1 MRGITV
7 DFSGLNGF
15 IDEYE
20 YSLME
25 EKIVVAHNMLHQK
38 TGEGKEMLG
47 WLDLPESI
55 TEQEIQTIKDAAK
68 RIRNQAE
75 VLVVI
80 GIGGSYLGAKAV
92 IDMLSDP
99 LYNMQAMSKRRG
111 PQIIFVGNNMSG
123 KYLRSVIEY
132 VQDKD
137 VAVNV
142 ISKSGKT
149 IEPAIAF
156 RIFKLFMEE
165 KYGISGAKDRIYVTT
180 DPEDG
185 ILKKIAEK
193 EEYTTFVIPKNVGGR
208 FSVLTAVGLL
218 PIAVAGLRFEDVLD
232 GALFARQ
239 MYSVPNIKDNECYK
253 YAVARNILYNKQK
266 DIEILASYDPT
277 YQAFGEWFK
286 QLFGESEGKGHKGI
300 FPASCS
306 FTTDLHSLGQ
316 LIQDGKRNLF
326 ETVLNVEQTREEIRV
341 PKIENSMDELNYLEN
356 KEIDYI
362 NDMAMK
368 GTYAAHLQGG
378 VPTIV
383 VNIKEMNEYNLGQL
397 IYFFEKACGISGYL
411 LGVNPFNQPGVE
423 AYKTNMMRLLKGE

>member
-7 DFSGLNGF
+7 NFDGLKNF
-15 IDEYE
+15 VDEYE
-20 YSLME
+20 YTLME
-25 EKIVVAHNMLHQK
+25 ENIFLAHDMLHSK
-38 TGEGKEMLG
+38 TGEGNDFLG
-47 WLDLPESI
+47 WMDIPERISEDEIKSI
-55 TEQEIQTIKDAAK
+55 REAAN

-75 VLVVI
+75 VLIVI

-149 IEPAIAF
+149 LEPAIAF
-156 RIFKLFMEE
+156 RMFKLFMEE
-165 KYGISGAKDRIYVTT
+165 KYGFSGAKTRIYVTT

-185 ILKKIAEK
+185 ILKEIAEK
-193 EEYTTFVIPKNVGGR
+193 EEYTTFVIPKDVGGR
-208 FSVLTAVGLL
+208 YSVLTAVGLL
-218 PIAVAGLRFEDVLD
+218 PMAVAGIRFEDVLD

-239 MYSVPNIKDNECYK
+239 MYSVPNIKDNDCYK
-253 YAVARNILYNKQK
+253 YAVARNVLYNKSK

-277 YQAFGEWFK
+277 YAAFGEWFK
-286 QLFGESEGKGHKGI
+286 QLFGESEGKNHKGI
-300 FPASCS
+300 FPASVT

-316 LIQDGKRNLF
+316 LIQDGKRNIF
-326 ETVLNVEQTREEIRV
+326 ETVLKVEQTREEIRV
-341 PKIENSMDELNYLEN
+341 PRIENSMDGLDYLEN

-362 NDMAMK
+362 NEMASE
-368 GTYAAHLQGG
+368 GTYSAHLAGG
-378 VPTIV
+378 VPTMVIT
-383 VNIKEMNEYNLGQL
+383 IKEMNEYNLGQL
-397 IYFFEKACGISGYL
+397 IFFFEKACGISGYL

-423 AYKTNMMRLLKGE
+423 AYKTNMMKLLKEE

>member
-7 DFSGLNGF
+7 NFDGLKNF
-15 IDEYE
+15 VDEYE
-20 YSLME
+20 YTLME
-25 EKIVVAHNMLHQK
+25 ENIFLAHDMLHSK
-38 TGEGKEMLG
+38 TGEGNDFLG
-47 WLDLPESI
+47 WMDIPERISEDEIKSI
-55 TEQEIQTIKDAAK
+55 REAAN

-75 VLVVI
+75 VLIVI

-149 IEPAIAF
+149 LEPAIAF
-156 RIFKLFMEE
+156 RMFKLFMEE

-180 DPEDG
+180 DPENG
-185 ILKKIAEK
+185 ILKGIAEK
-193 EEYTTFVIPKNVGGR
+193 EEYTTFVIPKDVGGR
-208 FSVLTAVGLL
+208 YSVLTAVGLL
-218 PIAVAGLRFEDVLD
+218 PMAVAGINFEDVLD

-239 MYSVPNIKDNECYK
+239 MYSVPSIKDNDCYK
-253 YAVARNILYNKQK
+253 YAVARNVLYNKSK
-266 DIEILASYDPT
+266 DIEILTSYDPT
-277 YQAFGEWFK
+277 YVAFGEWFK
-286 QLFGESEGKGHKGI
+286 QLFGESEGKNHKGI
-300 FPASCS
+300 FPAACT

-316 LIQDGKRNLF
+316 LIQDGKRNIF
-326 ETVLNVEQTREEIRV
+326 ETVLKVEQTREEIRV
-341 PKIENSMDELNYLEN
+341 PKIENSMDELDYLEN

-362 NDMAMK
+362 NEKAME
-368 GTYAAHLQGG
+368 GTYYAHISGG

-383 VNIKEMNEYNLGQL
+383 INVKEMNEYNLGQL

-423 AYKTNMMRLLKGE
+423 AYKKNMMKLLKGE

>member
-7 DFSGLNGF
+7 DFDGLKNF
-15 IDEYE
+15 VDEYE
-20 YSLME
+20 YTLME
-25 EKIVVAHNMLHQK
+25 ENIQLAHDMLHSK
-38 TGEGKEMLG
+38 TGEGSDFLG
-47 WLDLPESI
+47 WMDVPERITDDEIKSI
-55 TEQEIQTIKDAAK
+55 REAAN

-75 VLVVI
+75 VLIVI

-92 IDMLSDP
+92 IDILSDP
-99 LYNMQAMSKRRG
+99 LYNIQAMSKRRG

-123 KYLRSVIEY
+123 KYLRAVIEY

-149 IEPAIAF
+149 LEPAIAF
-156 RIFKLFMEE
+156 RMFKLFMEE
-165 KYGISGAKDRIYVTT
+165 KYGISGARDRIYVTT

-185 ILKKIAEK
+185 ILKSIAEK
-193 EEYTTFVIPKNVGGR
+193 HEYTTFVIPKDVGGR
-208 FSVLTAVGLL
+208 YSVLTAVGLL
-218 PIAVAGLRFEDVLD
+218 PMAVAGIRFEDVLD

-239 MYSVPNIKDNECYK
+239 MYSVPNIKDNDCYK
-253 YAVARNILYNKQK
+253 YAVARNVLYNKSK

-277 YQAFGEWFK
+277 YAAFGEWFK

-300 FPASCS
+300 FPASVT

-316 LIQDGKRNLF
+316 IIQDGKRNIF
-326 ETVLNVEQTREEIRV
+326 ETVLKVEQTREEIRV
-341 PKIENSMDELNYLEN
+341 PRIENADDGLDYLEN

-362 NDMAMK
+362 NEMAMK
-368 GTYAAHLQGG
+368 GTYSAHISGG

-383 VNIKEMNEYNLGQL
+383 INVKEMNEYNLGQ
-397 IYFFEKACGISGYL
+397 IIFFFEKACGISGYL

-423 AYKTNMMRLLKGE
+423 AYKTNMMKLLKEE